1 MNTTVARKKYL
12 EIKMKSFICKLLCAI
27 TFGKVCIGWCEE
39 CVEENCTVKKTKK
52 AKKVKK
58 TKKK

>member
-1 MNTTVARKKYL
+1 MLMNTTVVRKKYL

-39 CVEENCTVKKTKK
+39 CTEEKCTTKKT
-52 AKKVKK
+52 KKVKK